1 MKRIIIISILT
12 ATLLGCSKEKKSDL
26 AAEKMQAFVSDIS
39 AYARNYDPGFII
51 IPQNGIELA
60 YNNLEPGDG
69 INTSYLSAIDGFG
82 VEELFYNGPYTPDNE
97 RIAMLQRLKDYK
109 KILVSEYISDSDNI
123 PDALSRNY
131 TEGFLCF
138 PRISSNYH
146 YHLIPDSVP
155 HPNAF
160 NITNLPDAQNYLY
173 LISTDSFASKQV
185 MIDEIS
191 ATDFDIVLIDLFFNE
206 TEFTSS
212 EINLLKRKA
221 NGAQRLVISY
231 VNIGSAENF
240 RYYWKPDWELHHPHW
255 LKKKYEG
262 YDDEIWVEFW
272 EKEWQ
277 DIIFGNDHSYLK
289 KILDAGFDGAYLD
302 NVEAYYL
309 LYFCH

>member
-39 AYARNYDPGFII
+39 AYARNYDPDFII

-60 YNNLEPGDG
+60 FNNLEPGDG

-82 VEELFYNGPYTPDNE
+82 VEELFYNGPYAPDNE
-97 RIAMLQRLKDYK
+97 RIAMLQQLKDSK
-109 KILVSEYISDSDNI
+109 LIMVSEYVSDSDNI
-123 PDALSRNY
+123 TDALSRNY
-131 TEGFLCF
+131 TEGFICF

-160 NITNLPDAQNYLY
+160 DITNLPDAQNYLY
-173 LISTDSFASKQV
+173 LISTDSFSSKQV
-185 MIDEIS
+185 MINEIS

-206 TEFTSS
+206 IEFTPS
-212 EINLLKRKA
+212 EINQLKRKA
-221 NGAQRLVISY
+221 NGGQRLVISY
-231 VNIGSAENF
+231 LNIGSAEKF

-277 DIIFGNDHSYLK
+277 DIIFGNDNSYLK